1 MAKTKRLKTVRAG
14 RLVFGVCYSQAMAS
28 DTPKERAAKT
38 KCSSA
43 ARQALNFRAAWQKL
57 RLLLCCNFG
66 AGDLWVTVSYPD
78 GFLPP
83 NRKAAKKSM
92 QKYIDR
98 LRDARKELGDVLK
111 YVYNTEELGEDGK
124 PGRLHHH
131 MILNAGAGRNDYEM
145 LNSLWCFGGANVE
158 IRQLGDH
165 ELYSD
170 DFLELAQYMCKER
183 NPEAKTYN
191 VGDKCW
197 CSSRN
202 LERPVEVSELVE
214 ENVTVTAPPGARI
227 LDQDHKSNEFGQY
240 DYIVYLLPKRQEK
253 ERRRRRRKN
262 E

>member
-1 MAKTKRLKTVRAG
+1 MARTKRLKTVRAG
-14 RLVFGVCYSQAMAS
+14 RLVFGVCYSQPMAS
-28 DTPKERAAKT
+28 DGTKARAAKA

-66 AGDLWVTVSYPD
+66 DGDLWVTLSYPD

-83 NRKAAKKSM
+83 NRKAAKKNV

-98 LRDARKELGDVLK
+98 LRENRKAAGEDLK
-111 YVYNTEELGEDGK
+111 YIYNTEELGEDGK

-131 MILNAGAGRNDYEM
+131 MIINSGAAHKDFEVI
-145 LNSLWCFGGANVE
+145 NSLWCFGSANVE
-158 IRQLGDH
+158 IRQLGKH

-191 VGDKCW
+191 VGDRCW
-197 CSSRN
+197 CGSKN
-202 LERPVEVSELVE
+202 LERPVETSELVE
-214 ENVTVTAPPGARI
+214 DNVTVTAPPGAKI
-227 LDQDHKSNEFGQY
+227 IDQDHKSNEFGQY
-240 DYIVYLLPKRQEK
+240 DYIVYLLPKAPENEK
-253 ERRRRRRKN
+253 RKRRRKN

>member
-1 MAKTKRLKTVRAG
+1 MAKTKRLKTIKAG
-14 RLVFGVCYSQAMAS
+14 RLVFAVCYTQPLSS
-28 DTPKERAAKT
+28 DGKKAREAKT

-57 RLLLCCNFG
+57 RLLLCCNFN
-66 AGDLWVTVSYPD
+66 AGDFWVTLSYPD
-78 GFLPP
+78 DFLPK
-83 NRKAAKKSM
+83 NRKAAKIIV

-98 LRDARKELGDVLK
+98 LRECRKGQGDILK

-131 MILNAGAGRNDYEM
+131 LIINSGLIKNDFEM
-145 LNSLWCFGGANVE
+145 LNALWCFGTANVE
-158 IRQLGDH
+158 IRQLGEH

-202 LERPVEVSELVE
+202 LKRPEETSELVE
-214 ENVTVTAPPGARI
+214 DNVTVTAPPGAMI
-227 LDQDHKSNEFGQY
+227 LDRDNKCNEFGQF
-240 DYIVYLLPKRQEK
+240 DYIVYLLPERREL
-253 ERRRRRRKN
+253 ERRRRRKI